1 MMIKI
6 SNHAI
11 PRYLIIFFSLTAC
24 HRYEPSQKEL
34 INDPYLSVQEEIS
47 EVINSIVKDA
57 EEANIEGL
65 GSVKKFV

>member
-1 MMIKI
+1 MMMKI

-11 PRYLIIFFSLTAC
+11 PGYLILFFSLTAC
-24 HRYEPSQKEL
+24 QSNEPSQEEL
-34 INDPYLSVQEEIS
+34 VNDPYLSVQKEIS

-65 GSVKKFV
+65 KSAHL